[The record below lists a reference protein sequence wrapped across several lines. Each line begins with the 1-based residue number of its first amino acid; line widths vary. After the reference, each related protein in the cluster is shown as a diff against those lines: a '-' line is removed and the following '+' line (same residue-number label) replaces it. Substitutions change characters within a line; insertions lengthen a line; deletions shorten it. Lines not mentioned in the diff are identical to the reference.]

1 MLVVGASAS
10 GLQIADELA
19 RSGRDVTLAVG
30 RHTRMPRR
38 YRGMDAYWWL
48 SVTGRLARTID
59 TMPDPAAARQEPSLQ
74 LVGTSGPPADL
85 DLGVL
90 QHRGVRLVGRVTASS
105 GGTVELGDDL
115 GPSVADAERRLRR
128 LLGSFDDF
136 ARCRHW
142 DRELLPPEPLRRV
155 AVTPPVRR
163 LSLTTERIATVV
175 VAAGYEPDYSFLRV
189 PVLGSDGQVSQV
201 RGRTAAP
208 GLYVVGQRFQHSRDS
223 GLIAGARHDARDVVD
238 HLVCSRAGRRAVSA
252 QGPAGSHPVKHY
264 DAVVV
269 GGRIAGAATALLLAR
284 AGMKVVVVERGRRG
298 SDTVSTHAFMR
309 AGVLQLSR
317 WGLLDAIESAGTP
330 PIRRTVFHHPGLEP
344 VTVTIRPRSGVDA
357 LYAPRRSVLDEILLG
372 AALEAGA
379 ELVPGTVTEVLRD
392 ENRRVT
398 GVRLDPAGRVLADT
412 ARPAHD
418 RRRWDRLRRRPPGRG
433 PGASTGAPRQ
443 RHPLSL
449 LRGPAHRRLRVVLL
463 PGSGA
468 GQIPTNDRQTCVFVG
483 DHSAWM
489 RALRRGGTEN
499 AFTTLLH
506 RTGESLADR
515 TLHGRPA
522 SRLHG
527 WGGQPGH
534 LRQAHGPGWA
544 LVGDAGYFK
553 DPITTHGMTDA
564 LRDAQLLADAVVAAA
579 SGQELEHVAMARY
592 QAVRDRLSHR
602 LLEATEAVAAYDWDT
617 PTIQRLLREVSA
629 SMSDELDHLNDLL
642 GPATTE
648 AARP

>member
-1 MLVVGASAS
+1 MPTIDTVVIGAGHAGLAVSRLLTEAGVEHVVLDRGQVAERWRTERWDSLHLLTPAWMTRLPHFRAAGVDPDAFLSAGAFVEHLEHYAASFDAPVVTGAGVQQLARTDTGYRVQSHAGSWHARHVVIATGPHGQPRLVPGLDPARVLTAGAYRNPDALAPGGVLVVGASAS

-90 QHRGVRLVGRVTASS
+90 QQRGVRLVGRVTASR

-189 PVLGSDGQVSQV
+189 PVLGSNGQVSQV

-252 QGPAGSHPVKHY
+252 RVQQEV
-264 DAVVV
+264 
-269 GGRIAGAATALLLAR
+269 
-284 AGMKVVVVERGRRG
+284 
-298 SDTVSTHAFMR
+298 
-309 AGVLQLSR
+309 
-317 WGLLDAIESAGTP
+317 
-330 PIRRTVFHHPGLEP
+330 IR
-344 VTVTIRPRSGVDA
+344 
-357 LYAPRRSVLDEILLG
+357 
-372 AALEAGA
+372 
-379 ELVPGTVTEVLRD
+379 
-392 ENRRVT
+392 
-398 GVRLDPAGRVLADT
+398 
-412 ARPAHD
+412 
-418 RRRWDRLRRRPPGRG
+418 
-433 PGASTGAPRQ
+433 
-443 RHPLSL
+443 
-449 LRGPAHRRLRVVLL
+449 
-463 PGSGA
+463 
-468 GQIPTNDRQTCVFVG
+468 
-483 DHSAWM
+483 
-489 RALRRGGTEN
+489 
-499 AFTTLLH
+499 
-506 RTGESLADR
+506 
-515 TLHGRPA
+515 
-522 SRLHG
+522 
-527 WGGQPGH
+527 
-534 LRQAHGPGWA
+534 
-544 LVGDAGYFK
+544 
-553 DPITTHGMTDA
+553 
-564 LRDAQLLADAVVAAA
+564 
-579 SGQELEHVAMARY
+579 
-592 QAVRDRLSHR
+592 
-602 LLEATEAVAAYDWDT
+602 
-617 PTIQRLLREVSA
+617 
-629 SMSDELDHLNDLL
+629 
-642 GPATTE
+642 
-648 AARP
+648 